1 MRVFNLLGALL
12 FHSIHGVVKL
22 GLFVLN
28 KSLDAVY
35 GKPEIARVAPVAY
48 KVKQGTASEPLRDFP
63 PTVQVAV
70 TGTGPTADAA
80 KAPTNSALEPS
91 DVKPRPRAHLA
102 TADRVRTAQLCGPHG
117 IVLGMMWLYLY
128 PEQGI
133 ARRVFKV
140 TDPQLIRAFNK
151 DRFYFADVP
160 YEPATGSKAL
170 LDKLHTEC
178 SVLLGRRRIDDREK
192 RQSNARA
199 PRAGSASAVVAA
211 PAPAAKPDVR
221 AVQPAAVA
229 PAVAPTQA
237 PAPAEASAV
246 APAAR
251 RRVSGDVY
259 KGIVTVAG
267 PTRRGTGKDSYETFC
282 LTINDGVREIPLFGN
297 ELQRQ
302 AADLN
307 IQQGEKVKVVFMG
320 KQQTTVPGSNR
331 PSYKNLYQLTR
342 LEGS

>member
-133 ARRVFKV
+133 ARRVRQN
-140 TDPQLIRAFNK
+140 DPAAGLRRRAVSAPGGHSAQLFFLYFLMAFS
-151 DRFYFADVP
+151 RSSISSQSP
-160 YEPATGSKAL
+160 QAL
-170 LDKLHTEC
+170 FRTASC
-178 SVLLGRRRIDDREK
+178 FSALGRSLDRK
-192 RQSNARA
+192 S
-199 PRAGSASAVVAA
+199 VV
-211 PAPAAKPDVR
+211 
-221 AVQPAAVA
+221 
-229 PAVAPTQA
+229 
-237 PAPAEASAV
+237 
-246 APAAR
+246 
-251 RRVSGDVY
+251 
-259 KGIVTVAG
+259 
-267 PTRRGTGKDSYETFC
+267 
-282 LTINDGVREIPLFGN
+282 
-297 ELQRQ
+297 
-302 AADLN
+302 
-307 IQQGEKVKVVFMG
+307 
-320 KQQTTVPGSNR
+320 
-331 PSYKNLYQLTR
+331 
-342 LEGS
+342 